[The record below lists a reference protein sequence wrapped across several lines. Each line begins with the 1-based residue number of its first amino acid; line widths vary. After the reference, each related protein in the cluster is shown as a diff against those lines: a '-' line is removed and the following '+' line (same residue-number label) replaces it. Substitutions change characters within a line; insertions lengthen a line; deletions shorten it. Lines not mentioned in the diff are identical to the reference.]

1 MKHRLLALSALLLA
15 GGCGVLEPAA
25 TPVSSP
31 TTTAVPSP
39 TSTGTATSGRGAAKD
54 SGELPDPCTLLTG
67 TQVAGITGRE
77 VTRVDQDGAGTGG
90 ITRFCQWQQA
100 GGQLALFLT
109 RTTPADFEVTVADAE
124 PVPGVGENAHRHSGH
139 LYVLYG
145 TVQVDVYSRGSSDA
159 RNLADAKKVAQTIIP
174 DL

>member
-25 TPVSSP
+25 TPVPSP
-31 TTTAVPSP
+31 TTTAAPSP
-39 TSTGTATSGRGAAKD
+39 TSTGTATSGLGTAKGCGD
-54 SGELPDPCTLLTG
+54 LPDPCTLLTD
-67 TQVAGITGRE
+67 TQVAGITDRE
-77 VTRVDQDGAGTGG
+77 VTRIDPDGAGTGG

-124 PVPGVGENAHRHSGH
+124 PVPGVGENAYRHSGH